1 MNSTAIRIVALV
13 ALAAMG
19 CVPPPVR
26 RVNRAALVPRLTPSL
41 VDGAPMAQ
49 PVELAFG
56 AASLAAARA
65 PGPGDGDAALEVPG
79 TQLAGS
85 VRFRFADYASI
96 GFGYAA
102 GLDASAQP
110 IRPHQAPVDGGDAVG
125 IGTALTVAVPVAG
138 GWSIG
143 VDAGVVGWE
152 VPWIEHSTC
161 VANCPIDEP
170 IDTTSEGRSV
180 VMQGSFAV
188 TPTYRQ
194 GDWTVF
200 ASATLKN
207 QPTIAHKGTE
217 LGVDDVSGDVE
228 TGPGVWLGAIGLSA
242 QVVGDLRVS
251 AILYAPLERGPVA
264 TGPGLATMLTLP
276 LGPRR
281 AP

>member
-1 MNSTAIRIVALV
+1 MNSTAVRIVAGLAV
-13 ALAAMG
+13 AATA

-56 AASLAAARA
+56 ATSLLAGA

-79 TQLAGS
+79 TQLAGFA
-85 VRFRFADYASI
+85 RLRLADYASI
-96 GFGYAA
+96 ALGYAA
-102 GLDASAQP
+102 GLDATAQP

-125 IGTALTVAVPVAG
+125 IGTTLTVAVPVAP

-143 VDAGVVGWE
+143 AEAGVISWE

-161 VANCPIDEP
+161 VANCPIGAP

-188 TPTYRQ
+188 TPTYRR

-200 ASATLKN
+200 ASATIKN

-217 LGVDDVSGDVE
+217 LGVDVSGDVE
-228 TGPGVWLGAIGLSA
+228 GGPGVWLGAVGLSA
-242 QVVGDLRVS
+242 PVVGDLRVS

-264 TGPGLATMLTLP
+264 TGPSLATMLTLP

>member
-1 MNSTAIRIVALV
+1 MTLSAIRVVVVVALV
-13 ALAAMG
+13 ATA

-49 PVELAFG
+49 PFELAVG
-56 AASLAAARA
+56 AASLAASA
-65 PGPGDGDAALEVPG
+65 PGPGEGDAALEVPG

-85 VRFRFADYASI
+85 LRVRFADYASI
-96 GFGYAA
+96 ALGYAA
-102 GLDASAQP
+102 GLDATARP

-125 IGTALTVAVPVAG
+125 VGTALTLAVPVAP

-143 VDAGVVGWE
+143 VEAGVVGWE
-152 VPWIEHSTC
+152 LPWIEHSTC
-161 VANCPIDEP
+161 VANCPIGEP
-170 IDTTSEGRSV
+170 LDTTSEGRSV
-180 VMQGSFAV
+180 VMQGSFAL
-188 TPTYRQ
+188 TPTFRR

-200 ASATLKN
+200 ASATIKN
-207 QPTIAHKGTE
+207 QPTIEHKDTE
-217 LGVDDVSGDVE
+217 YGVDVSGDVE
-228 TGPGVWLGAIGLSA
+228 GGPGVWLGAVGLSA
-242 QVVGDLRVS
+242 RLVGDLRVS

-264 TGPGLATMLTLP
+264 TGPSLATMLTLP

>member
-1 MNSTAIRIVALV
+1 MSTQAPRTFDKWRRGRWLLPVAIATGLLWGCSGGDTEDRLDVAD
-13 ALAAMG
+13 
-19 CVPPPVR
+19 PTVR
-26 RVNRAALVPRLTPSL
+26 F
-41 VDGAPMAQ
+41 VDVAPMAQ

-161 VANCPIDEP
+161 VANCPI
-170 IDTTSEGRSV
+170 
-180 VMQGSFAV
+180 
-188 TPTYRQ
+188 
-194 GDWTVF
+194 
-200 ASATLKN
+200 
-207 QPTIAHKGTE
+207 
-217 LGVDDVSGDVE
+217 
-228 TGPGVWLGAIGLSA
+228 
-242 QVVGDLRVS
+242 
-251 AILYAPLERGPVA
+251 
-264 TGPGLATMLTLP
+264 
-276 LGPRR
+276 
-281 AP
+281 

>member
-1 MNSTAIRIVALV
+1 MNSTAIRIVAGLAV
-13 ALAAMG
+13 AAVG

-41 VDGAPMAQ
+41 IDGAPMAQ

-56 AASLAAARA
+56 AASLAASAA
-65 PGPGDGDAALEVPG
+65 GPGEGDAALEVPG

-85 VRFRFADYASI
+85 LRFRFADYASI
-96 GFGYAA
+96 AFGYAA
-102 GLDASAQP
+102 GLDATARP
-110 IRPHQAPVDGGDAVG
+110 IRPNQAPVDGGDAVG
-125 IGTALTVAVPVAG
+125 VGTALTVAVPLAA

-143 VDAGVVGWE
+143 VEAGAVGWE

-161 VANCPIDEP
+161 VANCPIDAP

-180 VMQGSFAV
+180 VMQGTFAV
-188 TPTYRQ
+188 TPTYRN

-200 ASATLKN
+200 ASATIKN
-207 QPTIAHKGTE
+207 QPTIEHKGTE
-217 LGVDDVSGDVE
+217 LGVDTTGDVE
-228 TGPGVWLGAIGLSA
+228 GGPGVWLGAVGLSA
-242 QVVGDLRVS
+242 PVIGDLRVS

-264 TGPGLATMLTLP
+264 TGPTLATMLTLP

>member
-125 IGTALTVAVPVAG
+125 
-138 GWSIG
+138 S
-143 VDAGVVGWE
+143 
-152 VPWIEHSTC
+152 
-161 VANCPIDEP
+161 
-170 IDTTSEGRSV
+170 
-180 VMQGSFAV
+180 
-188 TPTYRQ
+188 
-194 GDWTVF
+194 
-200 ASATLKN
+200 
-207 QPTIAHKGTE
+207 
-217 LGVDDVSGDVE
+217 
-228 TGPGVWLGAIGLSA
+228 
-242 QVVGDLRVS
+242 
-251 AILYAPLERGPVA
+251 
-264 TGPGLATMLTLP
+264 
-276 LGPRR
+276 GPR
-281 AP
+281 

>member
-1 MNSTAIRIVALV
+1 MNPTVIRIVAVV
-13 ALAAMG
+13 ALAAVG

-56 AASLAAARA
+56 AASLAASA

-85 VRFRFADYASI
+85 IRFRFADYASI
-96 GFGYAA
+96 ALGYAA
-102 GLDASAQP
+102 GLDATAQP

-125 IGTALTVAVPVAG
+125 VGATLTVAVPVAP

-143 VDAGVVGWE
+143 AEAGVLNWE

-161 VANCPIDEP
+161 VANCPIGAP

-180 VMQGSFAV
+180 VMQGTFAV
-188 TPTYRQ
+188 TPTYRR

-200 ASATLKN
+200 ASATIKN
-207 QPTIAHKGTE
+207 QPTIEHKGTE
-217 LGVDDVSGDVE
+217 LGVDVSGDVE
-228 TGPGVWLGAIGLSA
+228 GGPGVWLGAVGLSA
-242 QVVGDLRVS
+242 PVIGDLRLS

-264 TGPGLATMLTLP
+264 TGPSLATMLTLP